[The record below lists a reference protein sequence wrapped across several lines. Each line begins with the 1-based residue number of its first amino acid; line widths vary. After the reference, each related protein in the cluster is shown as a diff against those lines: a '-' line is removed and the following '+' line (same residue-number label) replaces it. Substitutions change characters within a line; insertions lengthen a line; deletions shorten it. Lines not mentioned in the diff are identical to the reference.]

1 MSNASKMDIST
12 VYEMFEE
19 INKKLDKQA
28 DSTVEPVQVN
38 MTAIDA
44 VTERLEN
51 IIEEVRNPTKVEYQH
66 GIRLTSI
73 PTGFSFHG

>member
-1 MSNASKMDIST
+1 MSNVSKMNIST

-28 DSTVEPVQVN
+28 DNTVEPVQVN

-44 VTERLEN
+44 VTERLEK
-51 IIEEVRNPTKVEYQH
+51 IEEVRIPKSSINT
-66 GIRLTSI
+66 GIRLTSA
-73 PTGFSFHG
+73 PTGFSFHGWH